1 MYLKVKTNDMT
12 AHRTRYGTRPPAR
25 SRLACLLLVAAL
37 AYSPPS
43 LSGKPGRLEADA
55 DFILGHWSGKCAD
68 GQVEIF
74 LRDGALRQQ
83 GLLRLAPKGGGKPV
97 TPVTLLAATRDGPGL
112 VLEVASEEGGFNSS
126 ARYTAQVGSDNSLV
140 LKSMTLCHGQRC
152 RSVALNVPWQRC
164 AQ

>member
-1 MYLKVKTNDMT
+1 MYLKTKINSTT
-12 AHRTRYGTRPPAR
+12 AHRTRYRMRLPER

-43 LSGKPGRLEADA
+43 LSDKPGRLEADA
-55 DFILGHWSGKCAD
+55 DFILGHWSSKCAD
-68 GQVEIF
+68 GKVDIF

-112 VLEVASEEGGFNSS
+112 VLEVASEEGGFSSS
-126 ARYTAQVGSDNSLV
+126 ARYTAHIGNDNSLV

-152 RSVALNVPWQRC
+152 RSVALDIPWKRC